1 MDSEYAFVRAIAGT
15 KEFQLIMHVLFAS
28 WSNDAF
34 AYTADL
40 LMEQYNLECT
50 EIGFRSIAVYPHGTR
65 RTRPA
70 FIAAH
75 WRGSARFDFTA
86 VINKGA
92 FIIEVVEAGKYG
104 MAEASAQ
111 SDTGTEAEDTALQ
124 H

>member
-1 MDSEYAFVRAIAGT
+1 MDREYAFVRAIAGT
-15 KEFQLIMHVLFAS
+15 KEFQSIMYVLFAR
-28 WSNDAF
+28 WSNDTF

-40 LMEQYNLECT
+40 LMEQYNLECI

-75 WRGSARFDFTA
+75 LIGIAQFDFTE
-86 VINKGA
+86 VINTGA

-104 MAEASAQ
+104 MEEASAQ
-111 SDTGTEAEDTALQ
+111 SDTGTKAEDTALQ

>member
-1 MDSEYAFVRAIAGT
+1 MDREYAFVRAIAGT
-15 KEFQLIMHVLFAS
+15 KEFQSIMSVLFAR

-40 LMEQYNLECT
+40 LMEKYNLECIET
-50 EIGFRSIAVYPHGTR
+50 GFRSIAVYPHGTR

-70 FIAAH
+70 FIAA
-75 WRGSARFDFTA
+75 RSMGNARFDFTA
-86 VINKGA
+86 AINTGA
-92 FIIEVVEAGKYG
+92 FIIEVVEVGKYG